1 MSFLSKNYPKIAIFG
16 TIGICVV
23 ASAIVFISSL
33 TEYDAYLKNYKKNAE
48 EIKASFPSLP
58 EKVFFDND
66 YVTYNAAGDAVE
78 NSKSSYKNT
87 KILYAR
93 DASVAPVSE
102 AKAQEYKTLEGDDSL
117 LGEYI
122 TGLDR
127 MGGVITFTINIEKYG
142 MSDIEIGMRNNWV
155 DSSKKYHEIENL
167 SDVIDIQVNKL
178 QLKTKD
184 LALNT
189 DRDGFQS
196 LIFKNT
202 FLMKGENT
210 ITFGTSAYND
220 LDNKRD
226 VEFIMPDIRNVTV
239 MTEAEFAIEAEE

>member
-23 ASAIVFISSL
+23 ASAIVFISSRAQ
-33 TEYDAYLKNYKKNAE
+33 YDAYLKNYEKNAE
-48 EIKASFPSLP
+48 EIKASFPTLP
-58 EKVFFDND
+58 EEVFIDND
-66 YVTYNAAGDAVE
+66 YVTYNATGDAVE
-78 NSKSSYKNT
+78 SSKSNYRNT

-93 DASVAPVSE
+93 DAIVAPASE
-102 AKAQEYKTLEGDDSL
+102 AKAQEYKTMAGDDSL
-117 LGEYI
+117 LAEYI

-127 MGGVITFTINIEKYG
+127 MGGVITFTVNVEKYG
-142 MSDIEIGMRNNWV
+142 KSDIEIGIRNNWV
-155 DSSKKYHEIENL
+155 DSAKNYHEIENL
-167 SDVIDIQVNKL
+167 TDKIDITVNKL
-178 QLKTKD
+178 QLKTED
-184 LALNT
+184 LVLNT

-202 FLMKGENT
+202 FLVKGQNT
-210 ITFGTSAYND
+210 ISFATSAYND

-239 MTEAEFAIEAEE
+239 MTEGEFAAESAE